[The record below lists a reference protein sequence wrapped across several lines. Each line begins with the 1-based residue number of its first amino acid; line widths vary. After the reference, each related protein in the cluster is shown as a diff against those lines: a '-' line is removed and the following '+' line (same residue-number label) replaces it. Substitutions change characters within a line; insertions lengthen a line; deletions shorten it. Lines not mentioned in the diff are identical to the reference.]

1 MPLAIFVPL
10 VCYPVIVIPHLTSL
24 PRSTKLPNMDIEE
37 IRAKI
42 RSGRFSLV
50 DHALT
55 EAFKD
60 GISVNDILYCI
71 ANGKI
76 IEEYPERK
84 RCLIYSMLDFDIPLH
99 VVVDYSWE
107 EEIDIVTSYIPDS
120 NEWIKFQIR
129 KR

>member
-1 MPLAIFVPL
+1 MFSCATL
-10 VCYPVIVIPHLTSL
+10 VCNPVIVIPHLTSL
-24 PRSTKLPNMDIEE
+24 PRSIKLPNMDIEE

-42 RSGRFSLV
+42 RSGRFSIV

-60 GISVNDILYCI
+60 DISVNDILYCI

-76 IEEYPERK
+76 IEDYPERK

-120 NEWIKFQIR
+120 NKWIKFQIR
-129 KR
+129 KK

>member
-1 MPLAIFVPL
+1 MTPLPL
-10 VCYPVIVIPHLTSL
+10 VIPHLTSL
-24 PRSTKLPNMDIEE
+24 PRSTKLPGMDIEE
-37 IRAKI
+37 IRTKI
-42 RSGRFSLV
+42 RSGRFSIV

-60 GISVNDILYCI
+60 GISVNDILNCI

-76 IEEYPERK
+76 IEDYPERK

-107 EEIDIVTSYIPDS
+107 EEIDIITSYIPDS
-120 NEWIKFQIR
+120 NKWITFQIR